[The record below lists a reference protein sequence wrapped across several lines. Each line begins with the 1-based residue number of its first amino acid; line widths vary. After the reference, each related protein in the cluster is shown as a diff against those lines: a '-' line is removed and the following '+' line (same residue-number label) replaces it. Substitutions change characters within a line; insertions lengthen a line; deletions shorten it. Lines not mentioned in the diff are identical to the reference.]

1 MTGRSFAFMH
11 SLAVLTAV
19 IAGACSPSR
28 SGARPPAEYDAETGR
43 LRRLVV
49 DVNENGRSDA
59 VSVMDGARIEH
70 VEVDLDENGKPERW
84 DFYLGNTTLERVG
97 LSRLNDGIMDA
108 QAFYS
113 AGGDIIRIEVSTQR
127 DGRFNRVEFYER
139 GLLVRSEEDTN
150 GDGRADKW
158 ETYRPNV
165 DAGPNE
171 PPYAIASVA
180 FDDSGRGRP
189 ERRVIYREAGEPSR
203 VEVDTAGANPEST
216 GNQ

>member
-1 MTGRSFAFMH
+1 MTGRSFAFTR
-11 SLAVLTAV
+11 SLAVLTAL
-19 IAGACSPSR
+19 AAAACSPSR
-28 SGARPPAEYDAETGR
+28 GSERPAEYDPETGR

-49 DVNENGRSDA
+49 DVNENGRTDA

-84 DFYLGNTTLERVG
+84 DFYRGATTLERVG
-97 LSRLNDGIMDA
+97 FSRLNDGIMDA

-113 AGGDIIRIEVSTQR
+113 AAGDIIRIEVSTQR
-127 DGRFNRVEFYER
+127 DGRFNRVEFYEAGR
-139 GLLVRSEEDTN
+139 LVRSEEDTN
-150 GDGRADKW
+150 GDSRADKW

-189 ERRVIYREAGEPSR
+189 ERRVMYGENGEPSR
-203 VEVDTAGANPEST
+203 VEVDAAGADAGPA
-216 GNQ
+216 GHP

>member
-1 MTGRSFAFMH
+1 MTGRSFAFTR
-11 SLAVLTAV
+11 SLTVLTALF
-19 IAGACSPSR
+19 AAACSPSA
-28 SGARPPAEYDAETGR
+28 GGQRPPAEYDAETGR

-49 DVNENGRSDA
+49 DVNQNGRSDA

-70 VEVDLDENGKPERW
+70 VEVDLDENGTPDRW
-84 DFYLGNTTLERVG
+84 DFYRGDTTLERVG
-97 LSRLNDGIMDA
+97 FSRLNDGVMDA
-108 QAFYS
+108 QVFYS
-113 AGGDIIRIEVSTQR
+113 AGGDISRIEVSTQR
-127 DGRFNRVEFYER
+127 DGRFNRVEFYEA
-139 GLLVRSEEDTN
+139 GLLVHSEEDTN

-189 ERRVIYREAGEPSR
+189 ERRVIYGKGGEPGR
-203 VEVDTAGANPEST
+203 VEVNPAGADSGST
-216 GNQ
+216 GHP